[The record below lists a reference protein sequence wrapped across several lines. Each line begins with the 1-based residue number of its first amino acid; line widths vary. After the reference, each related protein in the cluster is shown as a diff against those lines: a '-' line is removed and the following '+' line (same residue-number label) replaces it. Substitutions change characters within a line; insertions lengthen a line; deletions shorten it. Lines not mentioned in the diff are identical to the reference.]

1 MAQPKK
7 QKSRRKTGFGRN
19 HILEKLA
26 ARVNGT
32 SPVKV
37 RLTKRLGKKSAH
49 ADSAPTVKKLAKKA
63 PATQSK

>member
-7 QKSRRKTGFGRN
+7 QKSARKTGFGRN

-26 ARVNGT
+26 ARVNGK

-37 RLTKRLGKKSAH
+37 RLTKRLGKKKT
-49 ADSAPTVKKLAKKA
+49 ADKR
-63 PATQSK
+63 PATKSK

>member
-7 QKSRRKTGFGRN
+7 QKSARKTGFGRN

-26 ARVNGT
+26 KRVNGQ

-37 RLTKRLGKKSAH
+37 RLTKRLGKKNQTS
-49 ADSAPTVKKLAKKA
+49 AKKA
-63 PATQSK
+63 EAVK

>member
-7 QKSRRKTGFGRN
+7 QKSARKTGFGRN

-26 ARVNGT
+26 ARVNGK

-37 RLTKRLGKKSAH
+37 ALTKRLGKKTKTAT
-49 ADSAPTVKKLAKKA
+49 AKPANKRPTTKTK
-63 PATQSK
+63 

>member
-7 QKSRRKTGFGRN
+7 QKSARKTGFGRN

-26 ARVNGT
+26 KRVNGM

-37 RLTKRLGKKSAH
+37 ALTKRLGKKKAATKKP
-49 ADSAPTVKKLAKKA
+49 ADKR
-63 PATQSK
+63 PATKSK

>member
-26 ARVNGT
+26 KRVNGT

-37 RLTKRLGKKSAH
+37 RITKRQGGKAL
-49 ADSAPTVKKLAKKA
+49 DG
-63 PATQSK
+63 

>member
-7 QKSRRKTGFGRN
+7 QKSARKTGFGRN

-26 ARVNGT
+26 ARVNGK

-37 RLTKRLGKKSAH
+37 ALTKRLGKKKAATSKP
-49 ADSAPTVKKLAKKA
+49 ADKR
-63 PATQSK
+63 PATKTK

>member
-7 QKSRRKTGFGRN
+7 QKSARKTGFGRN

-26 ARVNGT
+26 KRVNGK

-37 RLTKRLGKKSAH
+37 ALTKRLGKKVATSTP
-49 ADSAPTVKKLAKKA
+49 ADKR
-63 PATQSK
+63 PATKTK